1 MEQSFGDFVTDFA
14 DQAVVLPLAITAA
27 ILLAAGGWRRGALAW
42 TFVMTGVLGSVM
54 VLKLVASTCGYLL
67 PVAGFH
73 SPSGHTASAAMVYG
87 GLPAIVLR
95 PFSGRARWA
104 LLLALAAAGCI
115 GASRLLLHV
124 HTVSEVLAG
133 GAVGIAGAV
142 LLSRLAGR
150 RPMELRFRQMAMAG
164 GLIILVLHGFRLPA
178 EAAIQRMSF
187 RIWPLSECVAGDP
200 VHLALSHAVRAGAL
214 R

>member
-1 MEQSFGDFVTDFA
+1 MEASISDFVTDFA
-14 DQAVVLPLAITAA
+14 DQAVVLPLAVTAA

-54 VLKLVASTCGYLL
+54 AMKLVASACGHLL

-87 GLPAIVLR
+87 GLPAIALR
-95 PFSGRARWA
+95 PFSGRSRWA
-104 LLLALAAAGCI
+104 LLLALAAAACI
-115 GASRLLLHV
+115 GMSRLLLHV
-124 HTVSEVLAG
+124 HTVAEVLAG
-133 GAVGIAGAV
+133 GAAGVTGAV

-150 RPMELRFRQMAMAG
+150 RPPELGFRRMAVAS
-164 GLIILVLHGFRLPA
+164 GLIMVLLHGFRLPA

-187 RIWPLSECVAGDP
+187 RIWPLSECIAGGP
-200 VHLALSHAVRAGAL
+200 VHLAFSHTSRANVTQ
-214 R
+214 